1 MTLQQLR
8 YFLALSE
15 EQNFTRAATRC
26 GITQPSLTRAVKE
39 LEAEFGGPL
48 FVRSRSSSRLSRLG
62 MILRPHFAIIEQAV
76 ADAKRDAANFL
87 SGRSTPMSKPTLT
100 LPNQPKERPMRKV
113 ALSTAIVALLLAL
126 AAANLRQ
133 PRIADAASPEDASI
147 VKGVYAIQSTIDV
160 KALPRQ
166 DILSEADE

>member
-76 ADAKRDAANFL
+76 AA
-87 SGRSTPMSKPTLT
+87 PTQSVT
-100 LPNQPKERPMRKV
+100 RRTFCPADQ
-113 ALSTAIVALLLAL
+113 
-126 AAANLRQ
+126 LRC
-133 PRIADAASPEDASI
+133 PSP
-147 VKGVYAIQSTIDV
+147 
-160 KALPRQ
+160 P
-166 DILSEADE
+166 

>member
-1 MTLQQLR
+1 
-8 YFLALSE
+8 
-15 EQNFTRAATRC
+15 
-26 GITQPSLTRAVKE
+26 
-39 LEAEFGGPL
+39 
-48 FVRSRSSSRLSRLG
+48 
-62 MILRPHFAIIEQAV
+62 
-76 ADAKRDAANFL
+76 
-87 SGRSTPMSKPTLT
+87 
-100 LPNQPKERPMRKV
+100 MRKV